1 MHHDPAH
8 SHDFDHGNRAAERGT
23 RLVLWITLFMMAGE
37 IFAGVAFRSMAL
49 LADGWHMGSHAVAI
63 GLSTFAYTAARRLA
77 ADPRFAFGSWKIEV
91 LAGYTSAVFLLGV
104 AGLMVVTCIERLLFP
119 AAIHYEQA
127 LWVAVLGLAVN
138 LLCAWILGRA
148 GNHHHG
154 HHHGQRHGHHHR
166 NHHVDE
172 HGDGH
177 PAGQAGD
184 DHGDDHGHAAPHSSH
199 HRASHHG
206 HAQHHSSPHSP
217 DGDLNLQS
225 ARLHVMAD
233 AATSVLAIVALLGG
247 LRFGWAWLDPV
258 IGVVGAALVTR
269 WAVGLLR
276 EGSRILLDREMDH
289 PLAQELRG
297 VVAHLPDPASTH
309 VTDLHVWRV
318 GRHQFACVLRLA
330 TTSSTLTAPAV
341 REHLAHYPALVHAT
355 VEIDYSST
363 P

>member
-23 RLVLWITLFMMAGE
+23 RVVLWITLAMMLGE
-37 IFAGVAFRSMAL
+37 IIAGMVYRSMAL

-63 GLSTFAYTAARRLA
+63 GLSTFAYTSARRLA

-104 AGLMVVTCIERLLFP
+104 AGIMVVASVERLLFP

-127 LWVAVLGLAVN
+127 LGVAVLGLLVN

-148 GNHHHG
+148 GHHHHHG
-154 HHHGQRHGHHHR
+154 HGHDHHGHHGHDHHDHHGQHGHGHH
-166 NHHVDE
+166 
-172 HGDGH
+172 
-177 PAGQAGD
+177 
-184 DHGDDHGHAAPHSSH
+184 DHGQGGH
-199 HRASHHG
+199 HHG
-206 HAQHHSSPHSP
+206 HTRSTPHSP
-217 DGDLNLQS
+217 DGDLNLHA
-225 ARLHVMAD
+225 ARLHVIAD

-247 LRFGWAWLDPV
+247 LHFGWSWLDPAM
-258 IGVVGAALVTR
+258 GLVGAVLVTR
-269 WAVGLLR
+269 WAIGLLR

-289 PLAQELRG
+289 PLAHELRG
-297 VVAHLPDPASTH
+297 VVAHLPEAASTH
-309 VTDLHVWRV
+309 VTDLHVWRI

-330 TTSSTLTAPAV
+330 TTSPTLTALAV

-355 VEIDYSST
+355 VEIDYSPS

>member
-8 SHDFDHGNRAAERGT
+8 SHDFDHGNPAAERGT
-23 RLVLWITLFMMAGE
+23 RLVLWITLTMMAGE
-37 IFAGVAFRSMAL
+37 ILAGFATRSMAL

-63 GLSTFAYTAARRLA
+63 GLGTFAYTSARKLA

-104 AGLMVVTCIERLLFP
+104 AGLMVVASVERLLFP
-119 AAIHYEQA
+119 TAIQYEQA
-127 LWVAVLGLAVN
+127 LWVAVLGLGVN
-138 LLCAWILGRA
+138 VLCAWILGRA
-148 GNHHHG
+148 GHHHHHHHHHHGDHHGHHHG
-154 HHHGQRHGHHHR
+154 HHHGDGHS
-166 NHHVDE
+166 
-172 HGDGH
+172 HGD
-177 PAGQAGD
+177 
-184 DHGDDHGHAAPHSSH
+184 
-199 HRASHHG
+199 HHG
-206 HAQHHSSPHSP
+206 HGHDHDDRHNDHHGRGHQRHSKPHSP
-217 DGDLNLQS
+217 DGDLNLHA
-225 ARLHVMAD
+225 ARLHVIAD

-258 IGVVGAALVTR
+258 MGLVGAALVTR

-297 VVAHLPDPASTH
+297 IVARLPESADTRL
-309 VTDLHVWRV
+309 TDLHVWRV

-330 TTSSTLTAPAV
+330 TSSTSLTAHRV

-355 VEIDYSST
+355 VEIDYSSSS
-363 P
+363 